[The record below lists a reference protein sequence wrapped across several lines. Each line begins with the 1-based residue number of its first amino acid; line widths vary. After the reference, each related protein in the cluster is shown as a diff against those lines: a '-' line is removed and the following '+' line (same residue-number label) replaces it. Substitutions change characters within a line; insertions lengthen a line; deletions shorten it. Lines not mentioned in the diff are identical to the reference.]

1 MYQKLRGWL
10 ALKNYQYQAI
20 TGIFM
25 LEPWERMIFSILL
38 ISFNF
43 PFNLSGLIC
52 NVFDHA
58 SEMFIL
64 LNFEFVDATLV
75 TILGMSVYTTY
86 AYLPAYVHHMGS
98 YLGVFEETQS

>member
-1 MYQKLRGWL
+1 MLGWRRKDLVETMFQKVRAWL

-43 PFNLSGLIC
+43 PFNLSGVSC

-58 SEMFIL
+58 LEMLKTKQMFI
-64 LNFEFVDATLV
+64 FLV
-75 TILGMSVYTTY
+75 VR
-86 AYLPAYVHHMGS
+86 
-98 YLGVFEETQS
+98 